1 MSLCFNKRMFHQTPD
16 FANMYD
22 LEDKADVEITSVSS
36 TLCIYNHL
44 SFDVPAHAFYIHVV

>member
-1 MSLCFNKRMFHQTPD
+1 MFHQTPD

-22 LEDKADVEITSVSS
+22 LQDKADAEITSVSS

-44 SFDVPAHAFYIHVV
+44 PFDVPAHAFYIHVVKPWL